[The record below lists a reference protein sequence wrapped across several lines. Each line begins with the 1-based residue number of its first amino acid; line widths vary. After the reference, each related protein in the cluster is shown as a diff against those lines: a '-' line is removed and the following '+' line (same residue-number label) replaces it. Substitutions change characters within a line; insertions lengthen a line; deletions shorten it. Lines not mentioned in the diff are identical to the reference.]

1 MLVNPILACFTDGN
15 PNVRYYATESLYN
28 VVRVSRGT
36 VLSQFNDIFT
46 ILVRLATDADQNVK
60 NGSEMLDRI
69 MKVLVALFSF
79 HLSVAQYCR
88 LRKVVCKQMA
98 SVVTIVIHYA
108 PENL

>member
-1 MLVNPILACFTDGN
+1 MNPILACFTDSN

-69 MKVLVALFSF
+69 MKV
-79 HLSVAQYCR
+79 CI
-88 LRKVVCKQMA
+88 
-98 SVVTIVIHYA
+98 IVLCLCVMTSAKGIEYMLIA
-108 PENL
+108 ILE